1 MWDSCGDARPVG
13 GGDDDEG
20 MQTQSKAPEGFLHE
34 KVAEGTASPSTDTPM
49 NTTSAPTGDGDGGD
63 GGCGRKRCK
72 RIVALDRLLGRL
84 SCLQLVLL

>member
-20 MQTQSKAPEGFLHE
+20 VQTQSKAPEGFLHE
-34 KVAEGTASPSTDTPM
+34 TVAEGTASPSTDTPM

-84 SCLQLVLL
+84 FCLQLVLL